1 MGWHAPLLLPLL
13 LTASV
18 AAQEPLTT
26 TTRPETIQQ
35 TCTVSGVVVRNVDG
49 TPLKGA
55 TVLMVSDESRQNAI
69 TVSTGADGH
78 FELRNIPAGHY
89 QLSARHD
96 GYVPMQ
102 YGQKRNGDPGSTLT
116 LRPGQKLAELIFKLG
131 KTGVIT
137 GHVFDEDGQPMLG
150 VRVSAL
156 REAFYGGKI
165 HFETNVDCESND
177 LGEFRLYELNPGRYL
192 VRAMPERWNPIG
204 GSSGFIGTDKILD
217 GRAYARIY
225 YPGVASSEKATVITV
240 KSGDEIS
247 SIDMLLKKVAVYKI
261 RGKIVDPS
269 SKLKGGRTFQVSA
282 LRRGEET
289 DSDAQGMATMSAA
302 DGSFEIAGAPS
313 ANYTVSFLS
322 RSAGGGS
329 HGARQDVNVADADV
343 EGLEL
348 SVGEYQNISGRVIWD
363 GAPKLEQPPMVVH
376 AESMEDFPVP
386 GASGVVDTNSQFVLK
401 GVPEGE
407 FRINLLFGVSKD
419 CYIKEL
425 RYDEH
430 VLPDTRIRVGKDSVG
445 RLEITLSSRGAHI
458 KGVVV
463 NEDNLPAFNA
473 WVVAIPEKKVA
484 RASYF
489 TDTDQYGQ
497 FDIPGLPPGSYRLF
511 SWAGISRGVWED
523 PEFLKAY
530 LEKSTSIA
538 VEEGDKKTEQLK
550 LIPLSAEDGGRD

>member
-1 MGWHAPLLLPLL
+1 MRWHAPLLLPLL

-18 AAQEPLTT
+18 AAQEPPTT
-26 TTRPETIQQ
+26 TARPETIQQ

-69 TVSTGADGH
+69 TASTGADGH

-96 GYVPMQ
+96 GYVAMQ
-102 YGQKRNGDPGSTLT
+102 YGQKRTGDPGSTLT

-131 KTGVIT
+131 KTGVVT
-137 GHVFDEDGQPMLG
+137 GHVFDEDGEPMLG

-156 REAFYGGKI
+156 REAFDEGKI
-165 HFETNVDCESND
+165 HFEANADCESND

-192 VRAMPERWNPIG
+192 VRAMPERWNHMG
-204 GSSGFIGTDKILD
+204 GSRGFIATDKNLD

-225 YPGVASSEKATVITV
+225 YPGVASSRKATVITV

-269 SKLKGGRTFQVSA
+269 SKVKGGRTFQVSA

-289 DSDAQGMATMSAA
+289 DWDTQGMATMSAA

-313 ANYTVSFLS
+313 ANYTVGFLL
-322 RSAGGGS
+322 RSANGSS
-329 HGARQDVNVADADV
+329 HGTRQDVNVTNADV

-348 SVGEYQNISGRVIWD
+348 SVGEYGNISGRVIWD
-363 GAPKLEQPPMVVH
+363 GAPKLERPPLIVD
-376 AESMEDFPVP
+376 AESMEDLPVNAI
-386 GASGVVDTNSQFVLK
+386 GQVDDNSQFVLK

-407 FRINLLFGVSKD
+407 FRINLFGVSKD

-511 SWAGISRGVWED
+511 SWAGLYRGVWED

-530 LEKSTSIA
+530 LEKSTSIE
-538 VEEGDKKTEQLK
+538 VEEGDKKTEQLN
-550 LIPLSAEDGGRD
+550 LIPLSADDGGRD

>member
-1 MGWHAPLLLPLL
+1 MRWHAPLLLPLL

-18 AAQEPLTT
+18 AAQEPPTT
-26 TTRPETIQQ
+26 TARPETIQQ
-35 TCTVSGVVVRNVDG
+35 MCTVSGVVVRNVDG

-69 TVSTGADGH
+69 TASTGADGH

-89 QLSARHD
+89 QLSVRHV
-96 GYVPMQ
+96 GYVAMQ
-102 YGQKRNGDPGSTLT
+102 YGQKRTGDPGSTLT

-131 KTGVIT
+131 KTAVVT
-137 GHVFDEDGQPMLG
+137 GHVFDEDGEPMLG
-150 VRVSAL
+150 IRVSAL
-156 REAFYGGKI
+156 REAFDQGKI
-165 HFETNVDCESND
+165 HFETINADCESND

-192 VRAMPERWNPIG
+192 VRATPERWSNR
-204 GSSGFIGTDKILD
+204 GFIGTDKNLE
-217 GRAYARIY
+217 GYARIY
-225 YPGVASSEKATVITV
+225 YPGVASSGKATVITV
-240 KSGDEIS
+240 KSDDEIS
-247 SIDMLLKKVAVYKI
+247 SIDMHLKKVAVYKI

-269 SKLKGGRTFQVSA
+269 SKVKGGRAFQVSA

-289 DSDAQGMATMSAA
+289 DWDTQDMATISAA

-313 ANYTVSFLS
+313 ANYTVTVGFLS
-322 RSAGGGS
+322 RSDGSS
-329 HGARQDVNVADADV
+329 HGARQDVNVTNADV

-348 SVGEYQNISGRVIWD
+348 SVGQYENISGRVIWD
-363 GAPKLEQPPMVVH
+363 GAPKQEGPPLIVD
-376 AESMEDFPVP
+376 AESMEDPPVP
-386 GASGVVDTNSQFVLK
+386 HAGGQVDDKSQFVLK

-407 FRINLLFGVSKD
+407 FRVKLFGVSKD

-463 NEDNLPAFNA
+463 NENNLPAFNA
-473 WVVAIPEKKVA
+473 WVVAIPEKKVE

-511 SWAGISRGVWED
+511 SWAGIDRGVWED

-530 LEKSTSIA
+530 LEKSTSIE
-538 VEEGDKKTEQLK
+538 VEEGDKKTEQLN
-550 LIPLSAEDGGRD
+550 LIPLRAEDGGRD

>member
-1 MGWHAPLLLPLL
+1 MRWHAPLLLPLL

-18 AAQEPLTT
+18 AAQEPPTT
-26 TTRPETIQQ
+26 TERPET
-35 TCTVSGVVVRNVDG
+35 TCTVSGVVVRNIDG

-55 TVLMVSDESRQNAI
+55 TVLMVSDENQQNAI
-69 TVSTGADGH
+69 TTSTGADGH
-78 FELRNIPAGHY
+78 FELRNIPAGRY
-89 QLSARHD
+89 QLSVRHD
-96 GYVPMQ
+96 GYVAMQ

-131 KTGVIT
+131 KTGVVT
-137 GHVFDEDGQPMLG
+137 GHVFDEDGEPMLG
-150 VRVSAL
+150 IRVSAL
-156 REAFYGGKI
+156 REAFDEGKI
-165 HFETNVDCESND
+165 HFETNADCESND

-192 VRAMPERWNPIG
+192 VRATPERWNPMG
-204 GSSGFIGTDKILD
+204 GSTRFIATDKNLD

-225 YPGVASSEKATVITV
+225 YPGVASWGKATVITV

-247 SIDMLLKKVAVYKI
+247 SIDIILKKVAVYKI

-269 SKLKGGRTFQVSA
+269 SKVKGGRTFLVSA

-289 DSDAQGMATMSAA
+289 DWDTQGMAAMSAA

-313 ANYTVSFLS
+313 ANYTVTVGFFS
-322 RSAGGGS
+322 RSDGSS
-329 HGARQDVNVADADV
+329 HGARQDVNVTNADV
-343 EGLEL
+343 EGAEL
-348 SVGEYQNISGRVIWD
+348 LVGEYENISGRVIWE
-363 GAPKLEQPPMVVH
+363 GAPKLEGPPLIVH
-376 AESMEDFPVP
+376 AESMENLPVH
-386 GASGVVDTNSQFVLK
+386 ASGPVDDKNQFVLK

-407 FRINLLFGVSKD
+407 FRVKLFGVSKD

-425 RYDEH
+425 RYDER

-463 NEDNLPAFNA
+463 NENNLPAFSA
-473 WVVAIPEKKVA
+473 WVVAIPEKKVV

-511 SWAGISRGVWED
+511 SWAGIHRGVWED

-530 LEKSTSIA
+530 LEKSTSIE
-538 VEEGDKKTEQLK
+538 VEEGDKKTEQLN